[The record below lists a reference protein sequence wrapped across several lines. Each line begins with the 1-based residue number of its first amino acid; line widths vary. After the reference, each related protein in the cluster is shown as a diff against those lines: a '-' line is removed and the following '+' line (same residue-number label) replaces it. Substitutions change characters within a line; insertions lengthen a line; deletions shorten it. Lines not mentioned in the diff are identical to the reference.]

1 MLALQQTDLATLKE
15 ICAVDLAVELV
26 GGAEMASLEQ
36 SKTFFEHAHFVW
48 PELGF
53 GENPWW
59 KTIVYHGEPMVVG
72 FRTLNGVEGVN
83 EVHRL
88 TEQGGRIT
96 RVRCYCFCP
105 DTLHALAEELGENGL
120 QRPLN
125 PYRSP
130 S

>member
-1 MLALQQTDLATLKE
+1 MVALRETDLATLKE
-15 ICAVDLAVELV
+15 ICAADLAVELV
-26 GGAEMASLEQ
+26 GGAEMASLEE

-59 KTIVYHGEPMVVG
+59 KTIVYHGEPLVVG
-72 FRTLNGVEGVN
+72 FRTLNDVEGVN

-88 TEQGGRIT
+88 TELDGRIT

-105 DTLHALAEELGENGL
+105 DTLRALAEELGEKPL

>member
-1 MLALQQTDLATLKE
+1 MRALQETDIDALKA
-15 ICAVDLAVELV
+15 ICSAELTVELV
-26 GGAEMASLEQ
+26 GGAETPSFEE

-59 KTIVYHGEPMVVG
+59 KTIVYQGEPLVVG
-72 FRTLNGVEGVN
+72 FRTLNDVEGVN

-88 TEQGGRIT
+88 TEQGGRIS

-105 DTLHALAEELGENGL
+105 DTLRALAEELGENSL